1 MKKNIVTIL
10 VLIILVTGGVYLV
23 GLRYYPVAVVDWRL
37 ITLKAFND
45 NYKIASH
52 YYQKFLETYSPDDLP
67 KLKEDKIPN
76 VNGNAEIL
84 DSRTEQK
91 ETQPPRRYSPASI
104 ISELEKRNLGTK
116 STRSSI
122 LETLY
127 DRNYIEGQSIKATPF
142 GISLIESLEKYS
154 PIIIDEKLTHD
165 FEEDMEEIGKIYP
178 AEENKKTVNN
188 LSMELKQTIC

>member
-67 KLKEDKIPN
+67 KLKEDKTKE
-76 VNGNAEIL
+76 EIKRAVL
-84 DSRTEQK
+84 DNL
-91 ETQPPRRYSPASI
+91 I
-104 ISELEKRNLGTK
+104 IDKIVYGELENYLSVEDIGKMVKEKVEAGTK
-116 STRSSI
+116 
-122 LETLY
+122 EGGFEKEVKALY
-127 DRNYIEGQSIKATPF
+127 
-142 GISLIESLEKYS
+142 GISLADFK
-154 PIIIDEKLTHD
+154 EKLLAPPARQ
-165 FEEDMEEIGKIYP
+165 EILEGR
-178 AEENKKTVNN
+178 
-188 LSMELKQTIC
+188 L

>member
-67 KLKEDKIPN
+67 KLKEDKTKEEIKRAVLDNLIIDKIVYGELENYLSVEDIGKMVKEKLLAPL
-76 VNGNAEIL
+76 ARQEIL
-84 DSRTEQK
+84 EGRLL
-91 ETQPPRRYSPASI
+91 
-104 ISELEKRNLGTK
+104 LE
-116 STRSSI
+116 STSSAI
-122 LETLY
+122 LIDGRLREITSKKKVMIFLPGFFW
-127 DRNYIEGQSIKATPF
+127 DGNKVVIE
-142 GISLIESLEKYS
+142 
-154 PIIIDEKLTHD
+154 
-165 FEEDMEEIGKIYP
+165 
-178 AEENKKTVNN
+178 
-188 LSMELKQTIC
+188 